1 MNNVDFLLFVSCA
14 IVVLGGVYLIGFNFG
29 VKWSM
34 KKYAEIEAAHG
45 IKENP

>member
-29 VKWSM
+29 VNWAL
-34 KKYAEIEAAHG
+34 KKYAEIED
-45 IKENP
+45 KLRSKNT